1 MSPADVVPSA
11 KGDAVRVEMLGQPQ
25 LLQDSDRPTILVVDD
40 EEIIRDLCRR
50 TLDNYR
56 ILEAP
61 DGVAALQ
68 MLEQTPVDLMLV
80 DVMMPVMNGLDLLKQ
95 VKDHDPDQ
103 LVIVMTG
110 YADKEIVLRALKA
123 DADDFIQK
131 PINLLQLKSTIQKAL
146 EKRALRRELQQLKRV
161 DRLKTEFLGLI
172 SHKLRTPTTVLS
184 LFMQNLAGGAVNFD
198 TPGFADT
205 VQAMREEADYLA
217 HLIQDLLTY
226 SDVILQEQTPQL
238 APTDLRDIIMTV
250 LAERRPAATQK
261 KLTLVSNLQGGWPGL
276 MLDRRRIGF
285 AIGAVIDNA
294 MKFTPAGGQ
303 ISLSGA
309 VDKDQAQVAI
319 KDTGI
324 GIPKE
329 ALPRVFEKFYQV
341 DPQQTGQIRGFG
353 LGLFYARQF
362 IQDHGG
368 SVTIDSQPGMGTTV
382 TITLPRQ

>member
-1 MSPADVVPSA
+1 MF
-11 KGDAVRVEMLGQPQ
+11 GQPQ

-50 TLDNYR
+50 TLGEYR

-61 DGVAALQ
+61 DGLAALQ
-68 MLEQTPVDLMLV
+68 LLESHPADLILV
-80 DVMMPVMNGLDLLKQ
+80 DVMMPVMNGLDLLAK
-95 VKDHDPDQ
+95 VKERDPDQ
-103 LVIVMTG
+103 LVVVMTG

-146 EKRALRRELQQLKRV
+146 EKRSLRRELQQLKRG
-161 DRLKTEFLGLI
+161 DRLKAEFLGLI

-184 LFMQNLAGGAVNFD
+184 LFMQNLASGAVTSE
-198 TPGFADT
+198 TPGFDET
-205 VQAMREEADYLA
+205 VQAMREEADHLA

-226 SDVILQEQTPQL
+226 SDVILQEQKPQL
-238 APTDLRDIIMTV
+238 APTDLRDVIMTV

-261 KLTLVSNLQGGWPGL
+261 RLTLVSNLQGGWPGL

-285 AIGAVIDNA
+285 ALGAVIDNSL
-294 MKFTPAGGQ
+294 KFTPPGGQ
-303 ISLSGA
+303 ISLFGE
-309 VDKDQAQVAI
+309 VLKDRAQVSI

-324 GIPKE
+324 GIAKDE
-329 ALPRVFEKFYQV
+329 LSRIFEKFYQI
-341 DPQQTGQIRGFG
+341 DPQHTGQIRGFG

-362 IQDHGG
+362 VQDHGG
-368 SVTIDSQPGMGTTV
+368 TMAIDSQPGLGTTV